1 MRRAWVKVA
10 ILVGTLG
17 LTLSLHY
24 MVFPMP
30 HVVHLMH
37 RRLCYV
43 PIILG
48 ALWFGLRGGVLT
60 ASAISLAVLPLA
72 LRDPTP
78 ALGNEEYLEMAFYL
92 ALGLLAGA
100 LVDARERERDGRER
114 LQREL
119 AESDRLAALGRAA
132 AGIAHEVRTPLGS
145 IQGAAEILAED
156 YPEGHPRRPY
166 LGILLEECRR
176 MGRVVEDFLSLGRP
190 VVLHRSEV
198 DLAAAS
204 REVTGALAAEARE
217 RGVALEVEAPG
228 EPLLLEADPDR
239 LRQVLVNL
247 ASNALA
253 VSPRGAGVSLR
264 VVRAGAEARLEVLDR
279 GPGVP
284 EEQRERIF
292 EPFYSRRP
300 DGTGLGLAVA
310 RLVARAHGG
319 DLRCEPRAGG
329 GSRFVLRLP
338 AASGVAP

>member
-1 MRRAWVKVA
+1 MRRVWTKLA
-10 ILVGTLG
+10 ILVGTLAV
-17 LTLSLHY
+17 TLSLHY
-24 MVFPMP
+24 MVLPMP

-60 ASAISLAVLPLA
+60 AAAISLAVLPLA
-72 LRDPTP
+72 LRAPGP
-78 ALGNEEYLEMAFYL
+78 VLGNEEFLEMAFYL

-100 LVDARERERDGRER
+100 LVDARERERDRRER
-114 LQREL
+114 LQRDL
-119 AESDRLAALGRAA
+119 AESDRLAALGRAS

-156 YPEGHPRRPY
+156 FPEGHPRRPY
-166 LGILLEECRR
+166 LEILLEECRR

-190 VVLHRSEV
+190 ISLHRCEV
-198 DLAAAS
+198 DLGEAA
-204 REVTGALAAEARE
+204 REVASALSAEASG
-217 RGVALEVEAPG
+217 RGVALTVDPPAG
-228 EPLLLEADPDR
+228 PLRLLADPDR
-239 LRQVLVNL
+239 LRQLLVNL
-247 ASNALA
+247 TMNALA
-253 VSPRGAGVSLR
+253 VSPAGTAVTLRPLGGEGAAV
-264 VVRAGAEARLEVLDR
+264 LEVLDR

-284 EEQRERIF
+284 PEERGRIF

-319 DLRCEPRAGG
+319 ELRCEGREGG
-329 GSRFVLRLP
+329 GARFVLSLP
-338 AASGVAP
+338 TGPSGAP